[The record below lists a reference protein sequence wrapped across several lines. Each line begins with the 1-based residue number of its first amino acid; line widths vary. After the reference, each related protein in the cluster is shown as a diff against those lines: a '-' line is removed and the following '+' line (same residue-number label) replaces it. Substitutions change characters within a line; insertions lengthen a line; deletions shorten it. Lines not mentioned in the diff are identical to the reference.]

1 MLKNARPHATQRHLL
16 RRERRVTDQL
26 DILCAGGFR
35 AAMEA
40 LAPRFEAAHGLRL
53 ALTFATPAATR
64 AHLEAG
70 FAFHAGVVVASV
82 LSKAQADGLAT
93 TSSSFKLAVSPLGM
107 GTPEGGPA
115 LSVVTVADFGA
126 SIAALESIALSDPKA
141 GTNVANEVLAAA
153 DKLGL
158 GESLRTRA
166 IFINGP
172 GSVVSGGVAQGHA
185 QAVITL
191 ASEIV
196 PIEGIRF
203 LGRLPR
209 EMQTEYAMQALLAD
223 TAPPAAQALMD
234 YLRGEEAREIMRGV
248 GLEPCS

>member
-1 MLKNARPHATQRHLL
+1 
-16 RRERRVTDQL
+16 
-26 DILCAGGFR
+26 
-35 AAMEA
+35 MEA

-70 FAFHAGVVVASV
+70 FPFHAGVVVASV
-82 LSKAQADGLAT
+82 LAKAQADGVAAPT
-93 TSSSFKLAVSPLGM
+93 SSFKLAVSPLGM

-115 LSVVTVADFGA
+115 LPVASIADFGA
-126 SIAALESIALSDPKA
+126 TIAALETIALSDPRA

-158 GESLRTRA
+158 GESLRARA

-172 GSVVSGGVAQGHA
+172 GSVVSGAVAQGHA

-191 ASEIV
+191 SSEIV
-196 PIEGIRF
+196 PIAGIRF
-203 LGRLPR
+203 LGRLPQ

-223 TAPPAAQALMD
+223 KAPPVAQALMD
-234 YLRGEEAREIMRGV
+234 YLRAEEAREIMRGV
-248 GLEPCS
+248 GLEQLG

>member
-1 MLKNARPHATQRHLL
+1 M
-16 RRERRVTDQL
+16 TDHL

-64 AHLEAG
+64 EQLAAG
-70 FAFHAGVVVASV
+70 FPFHAGVVVASV
-82 LSKAQADGLAT
+82 LAKADGLAAPAQN
-93 TSSSFKLAVSPLGM
+93 FKLAVSPLGM

-115 LSVVTVADFGA
+115 LSVATVADFGA

-158 GESLRTRA
+158 GESLRARVL
-166 IFINGP
+166 FINGP
-172 GSVVSGGVAQGHA
+172 GSVVSRAVAQGHA

-191 ASEIV
+191 SSEIV
-196 PIEGIRF
+196 PIEGLRF
-203 LGRLPR
+203 LGRLPQ
-209 EMQTEYAMQALLAD
+209 EMQTEYAMQALVAD
-223 TAPPAAQALMD
+223 TAPPAAKALMD

-248 GLEPCS
+248 GLEPMD

>member
-1 MLKNARPHATQRHLL
+1 MRNSPITEEEQ
-16 RRERRVTDQL
+16 RVTDQL

-40 LAPRFEAAHGLRL
+40 LAPRFEADHGLRL

-64 AHLEAG
+64 EHLATG
-70 FAFHAGVVVASV
+70 FAFHAGVMVASV
-82 LSKAQADGLAT
+82 LAKAQADGIAT
-93 TSSSFKLAVSPLGM
+93 PTSSFKLAVSPLGM

-115 LSVVTVADFGA
+115 LSVATVADLGA
-126 SIAALESIALSDPKA
+126 AIAALETIALSDPKA
-141 GTNVANEVLAAA
+141 GTNVANEVMAAA

-158 GESLRTRA
+158 GERLRARA

-172 GSVVSGGVAQGHA
+172 GSVVSRAVAEGHA

-191 ASEIV
+191 SSEIV
-196 PIEGIRF
+196 PIEGVRF
-203 LGRLPR
+203 LGRLPQA
-209 EMQTEYAMQALLAD
+209 MQTEYAMQALVAD
-223 TAPPAAQALMD
+223 AAPPAAQALMD
-234 YLRGEEAREIMRGV
+234 YLRGDEAREIMRGV

>member
-1 MLKNARPHATQRHLL
+1 M
-16 RRERRVTDQL
+16 TDQL

-64 AHLEAG
+64 EHLAAG
-70 FAFHAGVVVASV
+70 FGFHAGVVVASV
-82 LSKAQADGLAT
+82 LAKTQADGLPTPAH
-93 TSSSFKLAVSPLGM
+93 SFKLAVSPLGM

-115 LSVVTVADFGA
+115 LSVATVADLGVT
-126 SIAALESIALSDPKA
+126 IAALESIALSDPRA
-141 GTNVANEVLAAA
+141 GTNVANEVMAAA

-158 GESLRTRA
+158 GESLRARA

-172 GSVVSGGVAQGHA
+172 GSVVSGAVAQGHA

-191 ASEIV
+191 SSEIV

-203 LGRLPR
+203 LGRLPQ
-209 EMQTEYAMQALLAD
+209 EMQTEYAMQALVAEKS
-223 TAPPAAQALMD
+223 PPAARALMD
-234 YLRGEEAREIMRGV
+234 YLRGEEAQEIMRGV

>member
-1 MLKNARPHATQRHLL
+1 
-16 RRERRVTDQL
+16 VTDQL

-70 FAFHAGVVVASV
+70 FPFHAGVVVASV
-82 LSKAQADGLAT
+82 LAKAQADGVAAPT
-93 TSSSFKLAVSPLGM
+93 SSFKLAVSPLGM
-107 GTPEGGPA
+107 GTPEGGRVLPVA
-115 LSVVTVADFGA
+115 SIADFGA
-126 SIAALESIALSDPKA
+126 TIAALETIALSDPRA

-158 GESLRTRA
+158 GESLRARA

-172 GSVVSGGVAQGHA
+172 GSVVSGAVAQGHA

-191 ASEIV
+191 SSEIV
-196 PIEGIRF
+196 PIVGIRF
-203 LGRLPR
+203 LGRLPQ

-223 TAPPAAQALMD
+223 KAPPAAQALMD
-234 YLRGEEAREIMRGV
+234 YLRAEEAREIMGGI
-248 GLEPCS
+248 GLEPCN

>member
-1 MLKNARPHATQRHLL
+1 M
-16 RRERRVTDQL
+16 TDQL

-35 AAMEA
+35 AAMET

-64 AHLEAG
+64 EQLVAG

-82 LSKAQADGLAT
+82 LAKAQADGIST
-93 TSSSFKLAVSPLGM
+93 PTSSFKLAVSPLGM

-115 LSVVTVADFGA
+115 LSVATLADIGA
-126 SIAALESIALSDPKA
+126 TITALESIALSDPKA
-141 GTNVANEVLAAA
+141 GTNVANEVIAAA
-153 DKLGL
+153 DRLGL
-158 GESLRTRA
+158 GEALRTRT

-172 GSVVSGGVAQGHA
+172 GSVVSRAVAEGHA

-191 ASEIV
+191 SSEIV
-196 PIEGIRF
+196 PIAGVRF
-203 LGRLPR
+203 LGRLPQ
-209 EMQTEYAMQALLAD
+209 EMQTEYAMQALVAD
-223 TAPPAAQALMD
+223 EAPPAAHALMD

-248 GLEPCS
+248 GLEQLG

>member
-1 MLKNARPHATQRHLL
+1 M
-16 RRERRVTDQL
+16 TDHL

-64 AHLEAG
+64 EQLAAG
-70 FAFHAGVVVASV
+70 FPFHAGVVVASV
-82 LSKAQADGLAT
+82 LAKAQADGLAAPAQN
-93 TSSSFKLAVSPLGM
+93 FKLAVSPLGM

-115 LSVVTVADFGA
+115 LSVATVADFGA

-158 GESLRTRA
+158 GESLRARVL
-166 IFINGP
+166 FINGP
-172 GSVVSGGVAQGHA
+172 GSVVSRAVAQGHA

-191 ASEIV
+191 SSEIV
-196 PIEGIRF
+196 PIEGLRF
-203 LGRLPR
+203 LGRLPQ
-209 EMQTEYAMQALLAD
+209 EMQTEYAMQALVAD
-223 TAPPAAQALMD
+223 TAPPAAKALMD

>member
-1 MLKNARPHATQRHLL
+1 M
-16 RRERRVTDQL
+16 TDQL

-40 LAPRFEAAHGLRL
+40 LAPRFEDSHGLRL

-64 AHLEAG
+64 EHLAAG
-70 FAFHAGVVVASV
+70 FPFHAGVVVASV
-82 LSKAQADGLAT
+82 LAKAQADGLGAPAQN
-93 TSSSFKLAVSPLGM
+93 FKLAVSPLGM

-115 LSVVTVADFGA
+115 LSVATVADFGA
-126 SIAALESIALSDPKA
+126 TIAALESIALSDPRA

-153 DKLGL
+153 DRLGL
-158 GESLRTRA
+158 GERLRARA

-172 GSVVSGGVAQGHA
+172 GSVVSRAVAEGHA

-191 ASEIV
+191 SSEIV
-196 PIEGIRF
+196 PIEGVRF
-203 LGRLPR
+203 LGRLPQ
-209 EMQTEYAMQALLAD
+209 EMQTEYAMQALVAD
-223 TAPPAAQALMD
+223 SAPPAAQALME